1 MYLQVRA
8 VSARVTRCLST
19 EQILI
24 VRVQRRSRKE
34 RLDIIFDSKTCAFSR
49 SKHAKRSHH

>member
-8 VSARVTRCLST
+8 ASARVTRCLST

-24 VRVQRRSRKE
+24 VRVQRRSRKA

-49 SKHAKRSHH
+49 SKHEKRSHH